1 MTIIRNLFLAAT
13 LATALT
19 LSACGNNDDGKTGD
33 VLATVNGTKVY
44 AGQVDK
50 QMATLPAN
58 LVQGREADVRR
69 QLTER
74 LIEQQLIEQAVVASK
89 VESEQAFKDQLEA
102 ARKQLAANMMVQKK
116 INEILTPAILQQQY
130 EATKAQ
136 RAFPAV
142 RARHVLVATEAEARN
157 IITIATPANFEQ
169 LAREKSI
176 GPSKDNGGE
185 LGWFRREAMVP
196 EFASVAFA
204 TPVGSIARTPVKTQF
219 GWHVVMVE
227 DKNDAYLPPFEQVA
241 EQIKQELSQ
250 QVVQGYLADLRKGA
264 TITYAEGMAPV
275 APAAGPAPAAQ

>member
-1 MTIIRNLFLAAT
+1 MTTFRNLLLAAT

-19 LSACGNNDDGKTGD
+19 LSACGNDTGDKTGD
-33 VLATVNGTKVY
+33 VVATVNGSKVY
-44 AGQVDK
+44 SGQVDK
-50 QMATLPAN
+50 QMATLPAQ

-74 LIEQQLIEQAVVASK
+74 LIEQQLVEQAVVASK

-116 INEILTPAILQQQY
+116 INETLTPDILRQQY

-142 RARHVLVATEAEARN
+142 RARHVLVATEAEANN

-196 EFASVAFA
+196 EFAAVAFA
-204 TPVGSIARTPVKTQF
+204 TPVGQIARTPVKTQF

-227 DKNDAYLPPFEQVA
+227 EKNDKYLPPFEQVA

-264 TITYAEGMAPV
+264 TITYADGTAPV
-275 APAAGPAPAAQ
+275 ASAAGPAPAAQ